1 MKTFTQQCLEALDDF
16 VQNEHH
22 GNAAAASRA
31 LGLDPSSGKLKKWL
45 RLLDSLRSGSQQG
58 DKLSYPT
65 LDGIG
70 ECMDRIGARVETN
83 RGTSSTISNR
93 IGVSIGST
101 VHNSITNVEQQ
112 LREKDVQIK
121 TLKEI
126 IRMLGGAH

>member
-1 MKTFTQQCLEALDDF
+1 
-16 VQNEHH
+16 
-22 GNAAAASRA
+22 
-31 LGLDPSSGKLKKWL
+31 
-45 RLLDSLRSGSQQG
+45 
-58 DKLSYPT
+58 
-65 LDGIG
+65 
-70 ECMDRIGARVETN
+70 MDRIGARVETN